1 MANLVYP
8 KALESYSFPSI
19 LLDNIKVLLTRGY
32 TPITNT
38 DQYLS
43 DISGA
48 AKVANSPNLGGKTLA
63 LGVFKASNTSF
74 GVVAAGAACD
84 GLVVYQDSGNPATSH
99 LLCFIDT
106 GYTGLPVTPDGV
118 NVVSI
123 SWPAAGIFQI

>member
-1 MANLVYP
+1 MANFVYP

-19 LLDNIKVLLTRGY
+19 LSDDIKVLLTRGY
-32 TPITNT
+32 TPIVNT

-48 AKVANSPNLGGKTLA
+48 AQVANSPNLGGKTFA
-63 LGVFKASNTSF
+63 LGVFKASNTDF
-74 GVVAAGAACD
+74 GVVSAGAACD
-84 GLVVYQDSGNPATSH
+84 GLVVYRDSGNPATSQ

-118 NVVSI
+118 NVISV